1 MNSKHNGLLR
11 SQFQRS
17 IFLIP
22 FKEIKKEMR
31 KKEPKRPQEK
41 MLSILNYYRSRADQM
56 TTRNPILSDRM
67 AILTVC
73 KQCMEER
80 ATR

>member
-1 MNSKHNGLLR
+1 
-11 SQFQRS
+11 
-17 IFLIP
+17 
-22 FKEIKKEMR
+22 
-31 KKEPKRPQEK
+31 